1 MRMTGVSSWSVTFVI
16 LRLRSL
22 REKLAWWIA
31 DYAFAGYWQMR
42 ALFGSRR
49 VDRYRSGDAR
59 PVLVIPGIWETWR
72 FMLLLI
78 RKIHEAGHPV
88 YLLPQLRRNARPVA
102 DSARMVSE
110 FVVANDLRDVL
121 IVAHSKGGM
130 IGKYAMAFQEDDRR
144 ISGMVAVAT
153 PFFGSHYA
161 KYLILPSL
169 RALSPDDPT
178 TLSLDDAPEVN
189 ARIVSV
195 FGVFDPH
202 IPAGSRLPGA
212 QNIEL
217 PTGGHFRVL
226 GRPETLTA
234 VLTAAA

>member
-1 MRMTGVSSWSVTFVI
+1 MTGASSWSVSSVI
-16 LRLRSL
+16 LWLRSL

-49 VDRYRSGDAR
+49 VERYRTGDAN
-59 PVLVIPGIWETWR
+59 PVLAIPGIWETWR
-72 FMLLLI
+72 FMLSLI
-78 RKIHEAGHPV
+78 VKIHDAGHPV

-102 DSARMVSE
+102 DSARMVAD
-110 FVVANDLRDVL
+110 FVRGNDLRGVV

-130 IGKYAMAFQEDDRR
+130 IGKYAMAFLDEDRR
-144 ISGMVAVAT
+144 FSGMVAIAT
-153 PFFGSHYA
+153 PFFGSDYA
-161 KYLILPSL
+161 KYLVLPSL

-178 TLSLDDAPEVN
+178 TLSLDEAPEVN
-189 ARIVSV
+189 GRIVSV

-212 QNIEL
+212 HNLEL
-217 PTGGHFRVL
+217 PTGGHFRIL
-226 GRPETLTA
+226 GLPETLAA
-234 VLTAAA
+234 VLDAAG